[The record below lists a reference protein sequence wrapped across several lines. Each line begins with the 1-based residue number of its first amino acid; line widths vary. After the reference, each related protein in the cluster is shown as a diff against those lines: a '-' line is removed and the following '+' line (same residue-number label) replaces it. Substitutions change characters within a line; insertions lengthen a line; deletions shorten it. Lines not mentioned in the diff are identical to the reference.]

1 MEDEEPGGS
10 RRIQRMQT
18 QPELLTHKNDS
29 FSIVFGINGHDL
41 AKKIKRIIVQLSRFD
56 CQDIKCCSNATH
68 PFVAAARP
76 FILSALAFKSL
87 F

>member
-29 FSIVFGINGHDL
+29 FSIVFETAGLELVTLYDSKLYKSCFEGFHLKFSQQNFSVGFDILLLSVDFQ
-41 AKKIKRIIVQLSRFD
+41 KK
-56 CQDIKCCSNATH
+56 
-68 PFVAAARP
+68 P
-76 FILSALAFKSL
+76 
-87 F
+87 

>member
-1 MEDEEPGGS
+1 M
-10 RRIQRMQT
+10 MW
-18 QPELLTHKNDS
+18 
-29 FSIVFGINGHDL
+29 NGHDF

-68 PFVAAARP
+68 PFVTAARP

-87 F
+87 FIVRSHGNSHALVKHDCEISLLAKL